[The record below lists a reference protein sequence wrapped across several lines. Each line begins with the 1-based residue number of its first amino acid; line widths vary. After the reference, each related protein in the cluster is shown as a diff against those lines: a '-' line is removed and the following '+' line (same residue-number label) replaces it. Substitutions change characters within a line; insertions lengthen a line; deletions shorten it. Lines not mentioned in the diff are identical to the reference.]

1 MKRSNPEEHPRSQG
15 FSQYQEKVWEQVCE
29 KREVKE
35 MEVGG
40 GGRGKGVLACVASV
54 SVWFRSKGRP
64 RNGILGFGRARSE
77 TRGL

>member
-15 FSQYQEKVWEQVCE
+15 FSQSQEKVWEQVCE

-40 GGRGKGVLACVASV
+40 GEREGCFSL
-54 SVWFRSKGRP
+54 RSKRFRLVSEQRKTEERDSRFWP
-64 RNGILGFGRARSE
+64 RE
-77 TRGL
+77 K